1 MIKKLIS
8 ISIIF
13 TLVLSL
19 AACTDEEQKQPKTL
33 LIYCGITMIRPMAEI
48 AKIFEKKHDC
58 KIVITKGG
66 SGNLLKSIRTNMVG
80 DLYLPGA
87 ETYIKEALSSGL
99 VAETAHV
106 GFNKAAMMTLKGN
119 PLKIPGDL
127 SSLSNSSYYVVIG
140 NPNSGSIG
148 RETKTILKKYG
159 NFDQV
164 IKNARQMTTDSKDL
178 IRVIKDKEADLV
190 INWFATSTWP
200 ENKNFIDVLPIDEKY
215 AAKKK
220 LILGILTVS
229 KHHDLAKEFL
239 DFAASDEGRK
249 IFNKFGLYEIR

>member
-8 ISIIF
+8 VAVIFSI
-13 TLVLSL
+13 TLSL
-19 AACTDEEQKQPKTL
+19 ASCFPEEQKSQKNL

-58 KIVITKGG
+58 KVVITKGG
-66 SGNLLKSIRTNMVG
+66 SGNLLKSIKTNMVG
-80 DLYLPGA
+80 DLYLPGS
-87 ETYIKEALSSGL
+87 ETYIKEAVSSGL

-119 PLKIPGDL
+119 PLNIPEDL
-127 SSLSNSSYYVVIG
+127 SSLANSSYYVVIG
-140 NPNSGSIG
+140 NPKSGSIG
-148 RETKTILKKYG
+148 RETKNILKKYG

-200 ENKNFIDVLPIDEKY
+200 ENKDFVDVLPIDEKY

-220 LILGILTVS
+220 LVLGVLTVS

-239 DFAASDEGRK
+239 DFAASDAGRK